1 MQAAK
6 SIQKRGSFI
15 SGFKKHWRLLVF
27 ALPALVYII
36 IFHYLPMYGIVIAFE
51 DFKPYIP
58 ASGARACHRHRVGG
72 LGRGRRHD

>member
-51 DFKPYIP
+51 DFKPYMGYMGSP
-58 ASGARACHRHRVGG
+58 FVG
-72 LGRGRRHD
+72 LKHFRRFFSQPDC